1 MKSICWDCNF
11 YWFGYIDLNFVTRSF
26 EMQIHN
32 DNIPHLCQFCVC
44 TFDSLMI
51 PWAVSLLN
59 LRYIFWDLFM
69 CSCLSC
75 KILAPILLKTNLW
88 GIKKF
93 SLGKIVYL
101 ISILLEEPFLSSKL
115 QQQLQQFVADCTL
128 LVVQLGNWFIMPAE
142 ACHKHDNKSLLG
154 VNRGKIQY
162 CNWRL
167 WINSIRECVHAV
179 SWRQDRLL

>member
-1 MKSICWDCNF
+1 VKSICWDCNF

-26 EMQIHN
+26 EMRIHN

-101 ISILLEEPFLSSKL
+101 ISILLEESFLSSKL

-128 LVVQLGNWFIMPAE
+128 VHRSLSFSLVIGSSCQR
-142 ACHKHDNKSLLG
+142 KHA
-154 VNRGKIQY
+154 
-162 CNWRL
+162 
-167 WINSIRECVHAV
+167 INMTIKAS
-179 SWRQDRLL
+179 